1 LSDLT
6 AMVLM
11 VIATLI
17 ALSIIWGRYVLR
29 LKMSHASTTPS
40 SASNR

>member
-1 LSDLT
+1 LGDLT

-17 ALSIIWGRYVLR
+17 ALSITWGSYVLCLKR
-29 LKMSHASTTPS
+29 LTPIM
-40 SASNR
+40 RLDRW